1 MYSNQHIRMVAE
13 INLLVLV
20 VGLALLTAII
30 ILSYRELRIR
40 KLRKREAD
48 TRLMIGS
55 FDLYSPVD
63 RSRVVTLIDDL
74 YQLYLES
81 CAACGQ
87 PQANTLDAFDRFI
100 QTFAYSYVSGRIDFS
115 VFPAEVATVFRIKH
129 AQVYLVNKSA

>member
-1 MYSNQHIRMVAE
+1 MVAE

-20 VGLALLTAII
+20 VGLTLLTAII
-30 ILSYRELRIR
+30 ILSYRELRTR
-40 KLRKREAD
+40 KLKKREAD

-87 PQANTLDAFDRFI
+87 PQVNTLDTFNHFI
-100 QTFAYSYVSGRIDFS
+100 QIFAYPYVSGRIDFS
-115 VFPAEVATVFRIKH
+115 VFPTEIATVFRIKH
-129 AQVYLVNKSA
+129 AQAYLFNKSA